1 MKPRVRAATSAAV
14 AESKRGGNSGPGSLH
29 ISSNSGRLPFTRDCT
44 RANPVSVETMTALA
58 ASPST
63 DPAIGRP
70 VRVPIAV
77 EFGRTAVVGAGDQCG
92 PWAGPA
98 ARGNRPRV
106 RGREASNCMRPRPQ
120 QPPRSPRWLC
130 AASNGAP
137 ATPESA
143 GSRCRRTGSVPSP
156 RRGSGIAKAPPLWR
170 SPPYQVRRCRPP
182 RLCRSSRSSRGYP
195 HRGSRRLPPTRYC
208 KTLRQL
214 ETDRFDEEVR

>member
-70 VRVPIAV
+70 RSRTHS
-77 EFGRTAVVGAGDQCG
+77 GRIRANPSCRRRRSMRPVGRA
-92 PWAGPA
+92 A

-137 ATPESA
+137 ATPESP

-170 SPPYQVRRCRPP
+170 SPPYQVRRCRPQ
-182 RLCRSSRSSRGYP
+182 RLCRSSRSSRRYP
-195 HRGSRRLPPTRYC
+195 HRGSRGLPPTRYC
-208 KTLRQL
+208 KTPAVR
-214 ETDRFDEEVR
+214 DRSIR